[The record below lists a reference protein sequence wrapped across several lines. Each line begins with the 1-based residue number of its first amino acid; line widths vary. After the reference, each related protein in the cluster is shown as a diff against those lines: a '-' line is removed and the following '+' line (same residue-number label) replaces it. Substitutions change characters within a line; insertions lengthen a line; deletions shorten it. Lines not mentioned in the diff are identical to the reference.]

1 LPPMGTRWIAGVF
14 VVALVLAGC
23 GGDDSGEAS
32 ISKEQFVAQM
42 DAICKR
48 ANKRSEVAF
57 ASVLKAFKRGEKP
70 SQAEYEKA
78 VSTAL
83 VPTVKRE
90 IEEIEKLDA
99 PSGDESE
106 IDEIVDALEEGVE
119 TAERNPQAVIVSSDA
134 VYGIASRLAG
144 EYGLEVCG
152 SR

>member
-1 LPPMGTRWIAGVF
+1 MGTRRIAGVF

-23 GGDDSGEAS
+23 GGGGDSGEAS
-32 ISKEQFVAQM
+32 ISKEQFIAKM

-48 ANKRSEVAF
+48 GNNRSEVAF
-57 ASVLKAFKRGEKP
+57 ASVLKAIGRGEKP

-78 VSTAL
+78 VGAVL
-83 VPTVKRE
+83 VPSVKRE
-90 IEEIEKLDA
+90 IEEIKRLDV
-99 PSGDESE
+99 PSGDEDE
-106 IDEIVDALEEGVE
+106 IDEILDALEEGVE
-119 TAERNPQAVIVSSDA
+119 TAERNPQAVVVSSDA